1 MSLTS
6 KFYATTLAVVLAI
19 LAIIPSTRGEHLT
32 QADFTSSIGKGLWLV
47 EFYSPY
53 CPHCKRFAPAW
64 DKVAKEKAPLEG
76 ISGFTMAQVNCIA
89 QGDLCSDNQVTGYP
103 QVMLFK
109 EGKKMEEYS
118 GDRTPADLSSWIDK
132 RVADYAQSSAS
143 ESDSVSSTAH
153 LNPSGEVVVLTPETF
168 DKALSEG
175 PIFIKFYAPWC
186 GHCKKL
192 APVWTELAT
201 KTKGRVNIAE
211 VNCEQYGSLCKS
223 QSVDG
228 YPMLFFYHSGQKVDF
243 RGSRKIEPL
252 EQFVLRAVA
261 PGVQSITI
269 EEVDSVLK
277 KESVFFLVLYT
288 YSTPQLYLDDIEEA
302 AKPLLGTPV
311 VYKSRNP
318 DVFKKFDVDP
328 ADGPALI
335 VVKDHETKPFS
346 VLPLST
352 QTTVPILGAFF
363 QHHRIPTLQQLTAE
377 NFPDVMK
384 HPAKPLVVLA
394 AIDMENM
401 PKTQLGE
408 EIEKLTSIAKRWQT
422 SAVRLTDTRPTIFV
436 WMDGDR
442 WSKWL
447 KRMYGIKR
455 EDMPT
460 VVIVDHSRLLYYDAD
475 AGKARLKLER
485 ESIFAALESAYLGL
499 LRPKHSENFVE
510 RTMRS
515 MNDRMEYVG
524 SSAWAHPFVTAG
536 IVVGFLSGSLWL
548 IRRLVNDDLPTG
560 SYQSTRHQQW
570 KPSHRLD

>member
-1 MSLTS
+1 MMFSSYLRT
-6 KFYATTLAVVLAI
+6 ATLAVVLAI
-19 LAIIPSTRGEHLT
+19 LTLIPSGNAEHLT
-32 QADFTSSIGKGLWLV
+32 QADFTSSISKGLWLV

-53 CPHCKRFAPAW
+53 CPHCKRFAPTW
-64 DKVAKEKAPLEG
+64 DKVAKEKAPLVD

-89 QGDLCSDNQVTGYP
+89 QGDLCNSNGVTGYP
-103 QVMLFK
+103 QVMLFQD
-109 EGKKMEEYS
+109 GKKLEEYS
-118 GDRTPADLSSWIDK
+118 GDRTHDDLSSWIDK
-132 RVADYAQSSAS
+132 RVANYAQSSTS
-143 ESDSVSSTAH
+143 KSSSTSGASH
-153 LNPSGEVVVLTPETF
+153 LNPDGQVLVLTPETF
-168 DKALSEG
+168 DKSLSEG

-192 APVWTELAT
+192 APVWAELAT
-201 KTKGRVNIAE
+201 RTKGQVSIAE
-211 VNCEQYGSLCKS
+211 VNCEQYGALCKS
-223 QSVDG
+223 QNVDG
-228 YPMLFFYHSGQKVDF
+228 YPMLFFYNAGQKVDF
-243 RGSRKIEPL
+243 RGGRKIEPL

-261 PGVQSITI
+261 PGVQPITA
-269 EEVDSVLK
+269 EQVDGVLQ

-288 YSTPQLYLDDIEEA
+288 YSTPQSYLDNIDEA

-318 DVFKKFDVDP
+318 ELFAKFKVDP
-328 ADGPALI
+328 AEGPVII
-335 VVKDHETKPFS
+335 VVKDHEVTPFA

-352 QTTVPILGAFF
+352 QTTVPILGVFF

-394 AIDMENM
+394 AFDMENM
-401 PKTQLGE
+401 SKTQLGE
-408 EIEKLTSIAKRWQT
+408 QIEKLTLTAKRWQT

-442 WSKWL
+442 WGKWL
-447 KRMYGIKR
+447 KSMYGIKR

-460 VVIVDHSRLLYYDAD
+460 VVIVDHSRLLYYDTD
-475 AGKARLKLER
+475 AGKARLHLER
-485 ESIFAALESAYLGL
+485 DSIFAALESAYLGL

-515 MNDRMEYVG
+515 MNDRVEYIG
-524 SSAWAHPFVTAG
+524 SSAWAHPFLTAG
-536 IVVGFLSGSLWL
+536 VVVGFLAGSLWL
-548 IRRLVNDDLPTG
+548 IRRIIDDDVPTG
-560 SYQSTRHQQW
+560 SYQSTRHQW

>member
-1 MSLTS
+1 MTLYS
-6 KFYATTLAVVLAI
+6 KLYATTLAVVMAI
-19 LAIIPSTRGEHLT
+19 LALIPSANAEHLT
-32 QADFTSSIGKGLWLV
+32 QADFTSSISKGLWLV
-47 EFYSPY
+47 EFY
-53 CPHCKRFAPAW
+53 
-64 DKVAKEKAPLEG
+64 
-76 ISGFTMAQVNCIA
+76 N
-89 QGDLCSDNQVTGYP
+89 LCNSNQVTGYP

-109 EGKKMEEYS
+109 EGKKIEEYS
-118 GDRTPADLSSWIDK
+118 GDRTYDDLSSWVDK
-132 RVADYAQSSAS
+132 RVADYAQSSTS
-143 ESDSVSSTAH
+143 TLSSTPSTTN
-153 LNPSGEVVVLTPETF
+153 LNPNGDVLVLTPETF
-168 DKALSEG
+168 GKSLSDG

-192 APVWTELAT
+192 APDSVWAELAT
-201 KTKGRVNIAE
+201 KAKGQVNIAE
-211 VNCEQYGSLCKS
+211 VNCEQYGALCKS

-228 YPMLFFYHSGQKVDF
+228 YPMLFFYHAGQKVDF
-243 RGSRKIEPL
+243 RGPRKIEPL

-261 PGVQSITI
+261 PGVQSISA

-288 YSTPQLYLDDIEEA
+288 YSTPQLYLDDVESA

-318 DVFKKFDVDP
+318 EIFKKFDVDP

-335 VVKDHETKPFS
+335 VIKDHETKPFS
-346 VLPLST
+346 VLPLSA
-352 QTTVPILGAFF
+352 QTTVPILEAFF

-394 AIDMENM
+394 AFDMENM
-401 PKTQLGE
+401 PKTKLGE

-447 KRMYGIKR
+447 KSMYGIKR

-475 AGKARLKLER
+475 AGKARLQLER

-515 MNDRMEYVG
+515 MNDRVEYVG
-524 SSAWAHPFVTAG
+524 SSAWAHPFITAG

-548 IRRLVNDDLPTG
+548 IRRLVEDDLPSG
-560 SYQSTRHQQW
+560 SYQSTRHNQW

>member
-1 MSLTS
+1 MSLYS
-6 KFYATTLAVVLAI
+6 RIYASTLVVVLAI
-19 LAIIPSTRGEHLT
+19 LTLIPSTNAEHLT
-32 QADFTSSIGKGLWLV
+32 QADFASSISKGLWLV

-53 CPHCKRFAPAW
+53 CPHCKRFAPTW

-89 QGDLCSDNQVTGYP
+89 QGDLCNSNQVTGYP
-103 QVMLFK
+103 QVILFK
-109 EGKKMEEYS
+109 EGEKIEEYS
-118 GDRTPADLSSWIDK
+118 GDRTPDDLSSWIDK
-132 RVADYAQSSAS
+132 RVADYAQSSTSAS
-143 ESDSVSSTAH
+143 SSTSSTT
-153 LNPSGEVVVLTPETF
+153 LNPNGEVLILTPETF
-168 DKALSEG
+168 DKGLSEG
-175 PIFIKFYAPWC
+175 PIFVKFYAPWC

-201 KTKGRVNIAE
+201 KAKGRVNIAE
-211 VNCEQYGSLCKS
+211 VNCEQYGALCKT
-223 QSVDG
+223 QNVDG
-228 YPMLFFYHSGQKVDF
+228 YPMLFFYHAGQKVDF
-243 RGSRKIEPL
+243 RGQRKIESL

-261 PGVQSITI
+261 PGVQSITA

-318 DVFKKFDVDP
+318 DIFKKFDVDP

-335 VVKDHETKPFS
+335 VIKDHETKPFS
-346 VLPLST
+346 VLPLSA

-394 AIDMENM
+394 AFDMENM

-408 EIEKLTSIAKRWQT
+408 EIEKLTSVAKRWQT

-447 KRMYGIKR
+447 KSMYGIKR

-475 AGKARLKLER
+475 AGKARLQLER

-536 IVVGFLSGSLWL
+536 IVIGFLSGSLWL
-548 IRRLVNDDLPTG
+548 IRRLVNDDLPAG
-560 SYQSTRHQQW
+560 SYQSTRHHQW

>member
-1 MSLTS
+1 MIFSSRIHTVI
-6 KFYATTLAVVLAI
+6 LAVVLTA
-19 LAIIPSTRGEHLT
+19 LTFIPYSNAEHLT
-32 QADFTSSIGKGLWLV
+32 QADFETSISKGLWLV

-53 CPHCKRFAPAW
+53 CPHCKRFAPTW

-89 QGDLCSDNQVTGYP
+89 QGDLCNSSGVEGYP
-103 QVMLFK
+103 TVMLYRD
-109 EGKKMEEYS
+109 GKKIEEYS
-118 GDRTPADLSSWIDK
+118 GDRSRDNLSSWIDK
-132 RVADYAQSSAS
+132 RVADYAQSSIS
-143 ESDSVSSTAH
+143 EPRSISSATH
-153 LNPSGEVVVLTPETF
+153 LNPDGQVLVLSPETF
-168 DKALSEG
+168 DKSLSEG
-175 PIFIKFYAPWC
+175 PTFVKFYAPWC

-192 APVWTELAT
+192 APVWAELAT

-211 VNCEQYGSLCKS
+211 VNCEQYGALCKS
-223 QSVDG
+223 QNIDG
-228 YPMLFFYHSGQKVDF
+228 YPMLFFYNAGQKVDF
-243 RGSRKIEPL
+243 RGGRKIEPL

-261 PGVQSITI
+261 PGVQQITT

-288 YSTPQLYLDDIEEA
+288 YSTPQSYLDNIEEA

-318 DVFKKFDVDP
+318 ELFAKFKIDP
-328 ADGPALI
+328 AEGPVLI
-335 VVKDHETKPFS
+335 VVKDHEVTPFS

-352 QTTVPILGAFF
+352 QATVPVLGAFF

-394 AIDMENM
+394 AFDMENM
-401 PKTQLGE
+401 SKTRLGE
-408 EIEKLTSIAKRWQT
+408 QVEKLTSIAKRWQT

-447 KRMYGIKR
+447 KSMYGIKR

-460 VVIVDHSRLLYYDAD
+460 VVIVDHSRLLYYDTD
-475 AGKARLKLER
+475 AGKARLQLEHD
-485 ESIFAALESAYLGL
+485 SIFAALESAYLGL
-499 LRPKHSENFVE
+499 LRPKHSENFME

-515 MNDRMEYVG
+515 MNDRVEYVG
-524 SSAWAHPFVTAG
+524 SSAWAHPFLTSG
-536 IVVGFLSGSLWL
+536 IVVGFLAGSLWL
-548 IRRLVNDDLPTG
+548 IRRLIDDDMPAG
-560 SYQSTRHQQW
+560 SYQPTRHQW